1 MLLAFGDSH
10 RYPIVLEEIEAILRR
25 QKPSL
30 FVHTGD
36 NYADFLRLLKKTKI
50 PGYGVRGNCDRGV
63 SAPEELLFDFH
74 DFKIYLTHGHQYGA
88 KHSTRQLV
96 ERAFELGAQGVIF
109 GHSHVPLV
117 REERGILLVNP
128 GSISLPRRGSDSCYA
143 KVYVK
148 NNQLLG
154 EIHKATL

>member
-10 RYPIVLEEIEAILRR
+10 RYPIVVEEIEAIIERE
-25 QKPSL
+25 KPSL

-36 NYADFLRLLKKTKI
+36 NYADFLRLQKKTKV

-63 SAPEELLFDFH
+63 SAPAELIFDFL
-74 DFKIYLTHGHQYGA
+74 DFKIFLTHGHLYGA
-88 KHSTRQLV
+88 KHSTEKLV
-96 ERAFELGAQGVIF
+96 ERALELGVQGVIF

-117 REERGILLVNP
+117 TEVDGILLVNP
-128 GSISLPRRGSDSCYA
+128 GSIPLPRRGSDSCYA
-143 KVYVK
+143 KIHVK

-154 EIHKATL
+154 EIRKV